1 MKKLILTFTTVFCA
15 LFTFAQ
21 LPSNVLVGYHEN
33 WNTLKLSQ
41 INSNY
46 NVICLAFALPTS
58 GTSYNMQ
65 YTLPAGYT
73 SIAQMIT
80 DIDALHAQGK
90 KVLLSIG
97 GATAYVFLNNT
108 TERDAFVTSINNIM
122 AAYSYKIDGIDLDLE
137 KNINTGQNSMAFG
150 STWTM
155 TAPAAGQTNMVNAVK
170 NIMTNYQTQTG
181 KKMLLTAAP
190 EAVYLLGA
198 RSSWQITN
206 ANGGAFLPIL
216 DGLRNEI
223 DCLHMQLYNAGGAG
237 GGIIAWDNVTYYDDG
252 SIAFALAM
260 NESMIKGFTLLSG
273 KGTFTGLPADKI
285 AFGFPATSAPNAAG
299 TGYVTPTN
307 VCNAAKYFK
316 GQIAKPAGCTYTMT
330 ASYPTLKGL
339 MTWSINEDSYQSY
352 PFVGAYT
359 CAFAGAAP
367 VANFTISN
375 SSPCTGQSVTFTDAS
390 SNTPTSWAWNFGSG
404 ASIASATTQ
413 GPHSISYSTTGTK
426 TISLTATNGNG
437 SNAINQ
443 NITVLASVGAAGSI
457 TGSAAP
463 CQNSSQVYSVG
474 TAANAT
480 TYTWTVPAGSSI
492 TAGQGTS
499 SITVTIG
506 ANAGNISVTPSNAC
520 GSGSAVTK
528 AITITAL
535 PSAPGSITGT
545 NPTCAGTASL
555 NYSIAAVSGATNYTW
570 TVPSGS
576 TITNGQ
582 GTLSMTMTAGSTSG
596 NVVVTPSNGCGN
608 GTAATYPV
616 TINTAASAAGSI
628 SGSTS
633 VCANATGKIY
643 SIAAVSG
650 ATSYTWTV
658 PTGASI
664 TAGQGTSSITVTM
677 GSTGGNITVTPI
689 SSCGNGTAATLA
701 VSTAGGSTP
710 LVEGFET
717 AVPPTGWT
725 LNNAD
730 NSTTW
735 TRTTTAFATGTA
747 SAKMTCFGYATAG
760 AKDELAVSPLSFVG
774 KVNHTLTFKHAYAWL
789 DKNGTNNDKRDSM
802 QVLISTDC
810 GNTWT
815 QLFYKGGNTL
825 STLTSGAG
833 LGTAFTP
840 TSGQWLNNSIDLTAY
855 DGQASVIIKFVAINR
870 NGNNLYLDDINING
884 TTVVAPVANFTASTN
899 KVCAGQTVTFTNTS
913 TGNPTSFSWDF
924 GAGAS
929 PATSTS
935 AGPIVVTYN
944 TAGTATVSLTVSN
957 TAGSNNKTTANL
969 ITVDPLTSAAGSISG
984 SPTSCASSTGNIYSI
999 SPVSNATSYTW
1010 TVPAGSTITS
1020 GQGTTSITVT
1030 FGTTSGNV
1038 TVTPT
1043 NSCGNGTAATKAVS
1057 LTPTVSPSVSISAT
1071 QNNICT
1077 GNNVTFTAT
1086 PTNGGTPSYQWKL
1099 NGGNVGTNQDTY
1111 NNSSLINGDI
1121 VSCEMTSNASCLT
1134 SITATSN
1141 SINMTVSSSVTP
1153 LVSIAASQNN
1163 VCAGT
1168 SITFTA
1174 TPTNGGATPVYQ
1186 WKLNNNPV
1194 GINSSTYSNS
1204 SLVNGDVVSCE
1215 MTSNANCLSTSTATS
1230 NDVTMVINANV
1241 TPSVSIAED
1250 QNNVCEG
1257 TSITFTATPTN
1268 GGTPSYQWKVD
1279 GNNAGTNS
1287 STFSTS
1293 TLMNGEIVTV
1303 EMTSNATCATPG
1315 TVTSSGIT
1323 ASIIS
1328 KVTPTISIAEGSNN
1342 VCAGDSVSFTSNISN
1357 GGANPSYQWKVNSN
1371 NAGTNSNKF
1380 KGVFNDND
1388 VVTCVL
1394 TSNATCITGNT
1405 ANSNSVVISVN
1416 PLVTPTVSISASK
1429 NSICPGDNVTF
1440 SSNITN
1446 GGTSPIYQWKLNG
1459 NNVGTNNPSYSS
1471 TSLANADVVSLIITS
1486 NDNCLATINATSND
1500 ENISYAL
1507 VTPSVALSV
1516 NDSDICYGTQVD
1528 FNATPSNG
1536 GTTPSYIWKVNNVAS
1551 GSNAATF
1558 SSSSLNDGDVV
1569 MVEMTSS
1576 DACASPNP
1584 VNSSAISMTVN
1595 TLPNSPGSITGLTT
1609 VNAGDVGVTY
1619 DAVQHNGLTY
1629 TWNYTGVGTINNNG
1643 SSSVTL
1649 DFDFTDVGGDLT
1661 VSTSNACGTSAPIL
1675 VTITANNLSTD
1686 LAEINKGFAVNLYPN
1701 PSNGNGL
1708 LTVQTD
1714 VEGELVIKLFSIE
1727 GKEISTIAQITNASA
1742 GTYNFT
1748 SLNNVASGAYVVQ
1761 IVLNDKAE
1769 KRSFIKID

>member
-1 MKKLILTFTTVFCA
+1 MKKLLLTLSTVFCA
-15 LFTFAQ
+15 LFSFAQ

-46 NVICLAFALPTS
+46 NVICLAFALPS
-58 GTSYNMQ
+58 GGTSYNMQ

-97 GATAYVFLNNT
+97 GATAYIYLNNT

-155 TAPAAGQTNMVNAVK
+155 AAPAAAQTHMVNAVK
-170 NIMTNYQTQTG
+170 NIMSNYQTQTG

-190 EAVYLLGA
+190 EAVYLMGA
-198 RSSWQITN
+198 LSTWQINN

-223 DCLHMQLYNAGGAG
+223 DCLHMQLYNAGGAS
-237 GGIIAWDNVTYYDDG
+237 GGIIAWNNTIYYDDG
-252 SIAFALAM
+252 TIAFALAM
-260 NESMIKGFTLLSG
+260 NESIIKGFTLLNS
-273 KGTFTGLPADKI
+273 KGTFTGIPASKI

-307 VCNAAKYFK
+307 VCNAVKYFK

-339 MTWSINEDSYQSY
+339 MTWSINEDSYASY
-352 PFVGAYT
+352 PFAGAYT
-359 CAFAGAAP
+359 CAFAGSAP
-367 VANFTISN
+367 VANFNISN
-375 SSPCTGQSVTFTDAS
+375 SSPCIGQSVTFTDAS

-404 ASIASATTQ
+404 ASIATANTQ
-413 GPHSISYSTTGTK
+413 GPHSLSYSTAGSK

-457 TGSAAP
+457 TGSASP
-463 CQNSSQVYSVG
+463 CQNSSQNYSI
-474 TAANAT
+474 TAVANAT
-480 TYTWTVPAGSSI
+480 TYTWTVPSGSSI
-492 TAGQGTS
+492 TAGQGTP

-506 ANAGNISVTPSNAC
+506 ANAGNITVTPSNAC
-520 GSGSAVTK
+520 GNGTAATK
-528 AITITAL
+528 PITISPT
-535 PSAPGSITGT
+535 PSAAGSITG
-545 NPTCAGTASL
+545 PAQACAGTTL
-555 NYSIAAVSGATNYTW
+555 LGYSIANVSGATNYTW
-570 TVPSGS
+570 TVPAGS
-576 TITNGQ
+576 TITAGQ
-582 GTLSMTMTAGSTSG
+582 GTTSITVTAGSTSG
-596 NVVVTPSNGCGN
+596 NVAVTPSNSCGN
-608 GTAATYPV
+608 GTAASTPL

-628 SGSTS
+628 SGSPS
-633 VCANATGKIY
+633 VCANATGLVY
-643 SIAAVSG
+643 SIAGVSG

-664 TAGQGTSSITVTM
+664 TAGQGTNSITVTM
-677 GSTGGNITVTPI
+677 GANSGNITVTPI
-689 SSCGNGTAATLA
+689 STCGNGTAASLA
-701 VSTAGGSTP
+701 VNTAGGSTP

-717 AVPPTGWT
+717 SVPPSGWS

-730 NSTTW
+730 NATTW
-735 TRTTTAFATGTA
+735 TRTTTAFASGTA
-747 SAKMTCFGYATAG
+747 SAKMTFFGYNTNLG
-760 AKDELAVSPLSFVG
+760 TKDELQTQALSFAG
-774 KVNHTLTFKHAYAWL
+774 KINHTLTFKHAYAWM
-789 DKNGTNNDKRDSM
+789 DRTGTANDRRDSM
-802 QVLISTDC
+802 KVLISTDC
-810 GNTWT
+810 GSSWT

-825 STLTSGAG
+825 STLTNGAG
-833 LGTAFTP
+833 QQAAFTP
-840 TSGQWLNNSIDLTAY
+840 TSGQWVTNNIDLSAY
-855 DGQASVIIKFVAINR
+855 DGQNSVIIKFVAINR

-884 TTVVAPVANFTASTN
+884 TTVVAPVANFTTSTN
-899 KVCAGQTVTFTNTS
+899 QVCAGQTVTFTNTS
-913 TGNPTSFSWDF
+913 TGSPTSFSWDF

-935 AGPIVVTYN
+935 AGPIVVTYS

-957 TAGSNNKTTANL
+957 TAGSNNKTSTNL
-969 ITVDPLTSAAGSISG
+969 ITVDPLPSAAGSISG
-984 SPTSCASSTGNIYSI
+984 SPTSCASSTGNVYSI
-999 SPVSNATSYTW
+999 SPVSNATTYTW

-1043 NSCGNGTAATKAVS
+1043 NTCGNGSAASKTVTLTA
-1057 LTPTVSPSVSISAT
+1057 TVSPSVSISAT

-1111 NNSSLINGDI
+1111 NNSSLANGDI
-1121 VSCEMTSNASCLT
+1121 VSCEMTSNASCLSST
-1134 SITATSN
+1134 TAISN

-1174 TPTNGGATPVYQ
+1174 TPSNGGAAPTYQ
-1186 WKLNNNPV
+1186 WKLNSNPV
-1194 GINSSTYSNS
+1194 GTNSSTYSNS

-1215 MTSNANCLSTSTATS
+1215 MTSNANCLSKSTATS
-1230 NDVTMVINANV
+1230 NDVTMLINANV

-1279 GNNAGTNS
+1279 GNIVGTNS
-1287 STFSTS
+1287 STFSS
-1293 TLMNGEIVTV
+1293 SSLVNGEVVTV

-1315 TVTSSGIT
+1315 TVTSNGVT
-1323 ASIIS
+1323 AAIIS
-1328 KVTPTISIAEGSNN
+1328 KLTPTISIVEGSNN
-1342 VCAGDSVSFTSNISN
+1342 VCAGDSVAFTSNISN

-1380 KGVFNDND
+1380 KGLFNDND
-1388 VVTCVL
+1388 VVICVL
-1394 TSNATCITGNT
+1394 TSDATCITGNT

-1416 PLVTPTVSISASK
+1416 PLVTPSVSISASK
-1429 NSICPGDNVTF
+1429 NSICPGENVTF

-1459 NNVGTNNPSYSS
+1459 NNVGANNPSFSS
-1471 TSLANADVVSLIITS
+1471 ASLVDADVVSLIITS

-1507 VTPSVALSV
+1507 ITPSVALSV

-1528 FNATPSNG
+1528 FTATPTNG
-1536 GTTPSYIWKVNNVAS
+1536 GITPSYVWKVNNINS
-1551 GSNAATF
+1551 GTGSSF
-1558 SSSSLNDGDVV
+1558 SSSSLIEGDVV
-1569 MVEMTSS
+1569 EVEMTSS

-1584 VNSSAISMTVN
+1584 VNSSTISMTVN
-1595 TLPNSPGSITGLTT
+1595 TLPNSPGSISGLTT
-1609 VNAGDVGVTY
+1609 VTAGDLGVTY

-1629 TWNYTGVGTINNNG
+1629 TWNYNGVGVINNNG
-1643 SSSVTL
+1643 SSSITL
-1649 DFDFTDVGGDLT
+1649 DFDVSDVGGDLT
-1661 VSTSNACGTSAPIL
+1661 VSTSNSCGSSAPTL
-1675 VTITANNLSTD
+1675 VTISVNPLATAIQNSENEFNAS
-1686 LAEINKGFAVNLYPN
+1686 IYPN
-1701 PSNGNGL
+1701 PFTESTQAEFTLSKNENFAVKLLDAEGRLIKNYGNLTFASGKNILPING
-1708 LTVQTD
+1708 D
-1714 VEGELVIKLFSIE
+1714 VEAGIYFLQFIGEEHEFKL
-1727 GKEISTIAQITNASA
+1727 TT
-1742 GTYNFT
+1742 
-1748 SLNNVASGAYVVQ
+1748 V
-1761 IVLNDKAE
+1761 
-1769 KRSFIKID
+1769 KID